1 MIFSIKPARTNQ
13 SPGVRTLAQPSRA
26 TVDLRT
32 SANVPSMVAAQGPVL
47 LPPGMSNRQGKGSKR
62 RKIFF
67 QRMAFRFRGALRNGT
82 RQQNQPPQL
91 DPSNL
96 WSLFRESHSSSQF
109 RPRKRTLKSSSIGSP
124 AYATMEALLSRGIAT
139 AFTAQLQWRNGDPPV
154 RHAVLQADEV
164 LLMVW
169 GYYYESSGRH
179 RHGWRATTSVS
190 ANRREHCGQ
199 RSSCAA
205 AAGGS
210 AKNTK

>member
-1 MIFSIKPARTNQ
+1 
-13 SPGVRTLAQPSRA
+13 
-26 TVDLRT
+26 
-32 SANVPSMVAAQGPVL
+32 MVAAQGPLL

-62 RKIFF
+62 RKIIFPTHGLPVS
-67 QRMAFRFRGALRNGT
+67 RCTSEHAIAKSAAAVGPI
-82 RQQNQPPQL
+82 QPLVAVPGITFVQPVQAAQT
-91 DPSNL
+91 DP
-96 WSLFRESHSSSQF
+96 
-109 RPRKRTLKSSSIGSP
+109 KSSSIGSP

-154 RHAVLQADEV
+154 RHAVLRADEV

-179 RHGWRATTSVS
+179 RLGWRATTSVS